1 MTGVPAAQL
10 LNEELMKKKKEDQK
24 RKAIEVYEQFLKKF
38 FNNTNTASNGP
49 TNQASTNEKR
59 RGSKNA

>member
-38 FNNTNTASNGP
+38 FNNTNTARNGP
-49 TNQASTNEKR
+49 TN
-59 RGSKNA
+59 